1 MIFSNFQPQQKPDY
15 LTVMVEYSNMIFALI
30 FLVEMLLKILAYGI
44 LGYIENL
51 YNIFDGVIVCISVY
65 EVIKHTVPVA
75 ATHIDSGI
83 GGIAAAAAAHPNM
96 IIVEGSGVSVLRTF
110 RLLRI
115 LKLVRFMPA
124 LRRQLIVMLKTIDNV
139 ATFFSLLILFI
150 FIFR

>member
-83 GGIAAAAAAHPNM
+83 GGIAAAHPNM

>member
-1 MIFSNFQPQQKPDY
+1 
-15 LTVMVEYSNMIFALI
+15 MVEYSNMIFALI
-30 FLVEMLLKILAYGI
+30 FLVEMILKILAYGI

-65 EVIKHTVPVA
+65 EVIKHLMPVA
-75 ATHIDSGI
+75 TGPPGSHTTV
-83 GGIAAAAAAHPNM
+83 

>member
-1 MIFSNFQPQQKPDY
+1 M
-15 LTVMVEYSNMIFALI
+15 LFALI
-30 FLVEMLLKILAYGI
+30 FLIEMLLKILAYGI

-83 GGIAAAAAAHPNM
+83 GGIAAAHPNI

-150 FIFR
+150 FIFRYIYIFLF

>member
-1 MIFSNFQPQQKPDY
+1 
-15 LTVMVEYSNMIFALI
+15 MVEYSNMLFAGVFLI
-30 FLVEMLLKILAYGI
+30 EMILKILAYGI

-51 YNIFDGVIVCISVY
+51 YNVFDGVIVCISVY
-65 EVIKHTVPVA
+65 EVIKHLLPTVTDPNYVGS
-75 ATHIDSGI
+75 ID
-83 GGIAAAAAAHPNM
+83 NV
-96 IIVEGSGVSVLRTF
+96 IIVEGTGVSVLRTF